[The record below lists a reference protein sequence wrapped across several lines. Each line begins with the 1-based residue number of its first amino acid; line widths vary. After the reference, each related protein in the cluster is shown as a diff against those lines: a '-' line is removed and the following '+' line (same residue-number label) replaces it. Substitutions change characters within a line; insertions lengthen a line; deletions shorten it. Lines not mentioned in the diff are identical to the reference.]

1 VVLTGLVFVA
11 LSLNVNVVTQDATHR
26 YRAMDTL
33 TAMTGIFV
41 ICAFALMGG
50 QDHRALGIE
59 WIVVAPI
66 SIAVYLH
73 GYVQAVRRGG
83 SIAWLRRRRVIVAA
97 VLYLAQLVGA
107 ALLVADHIA
116 GLYVAAVAMVAAL
129 TLMISGAW
137 LLVVGV
143 TMREPKPFDRS
154 PYCRS
159 GGRQP
164 LRRGASRLQVATR
177 PASTSGSGRGPH
189 RDALAAI
196 GSRPPATSRPAPPEA
211 PGPPR
216 SRSTARRMPG
226 SAGSARTLLSGR
238 PARSRGA

>member
-1 VVLTGLVFVA
+1 MIALDAYRPDQWHDFFVMVGGGAVVLTGLVFVA

-50 QDHRALGIE
+50 QDHRAVGIE
-59 WIVVAPI
+59 WIVVAAI

-83 SIAWLRRRRVIVAA
+83 SIVWLRRRRVIVAA
-97 VLYLAQLVGA
+97 VLYLTQLVGA
-107 ALLVADHIA
+107 ALLVAGQIA

-143 TMREPKPFDRS
+143 TMREPKPFDPS
-154 PYCRS
+154 P
-159 GGRQP
+159 
-164 LRRGASRLQVATR
+164 
-177 PASTSGSGRGPH
+177 
-189 RDALAAI
+189 
-196 GSRPPATSRPAPPEA
+196 
-211 PGPPR
+211 
-216 SRSTARRMPG
+216 
-226 SAGSARTLLSGR
+226 
-238 PARSRGA
+238 